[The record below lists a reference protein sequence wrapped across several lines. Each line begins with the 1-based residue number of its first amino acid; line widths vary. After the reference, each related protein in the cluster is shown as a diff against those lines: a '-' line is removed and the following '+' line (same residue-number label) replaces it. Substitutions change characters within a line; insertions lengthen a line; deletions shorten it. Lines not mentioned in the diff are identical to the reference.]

1 MKSLFNLRS
10 KFYCLYFTVTQPSY
24 THVADLHHLGDVVVI
39 LLYLPPPPHQLVG
52 VRGVDVWPPAALVV
66 VHALG
71 HILVPLG
78 VGLPGE
84 GDIILGKPLLQLSHS

>member
-10 KFYCLYFTVTQPSY
+10 KLYCLYFTVTQPSY

-84 GDIILGKPLLQLSHS
+84 R